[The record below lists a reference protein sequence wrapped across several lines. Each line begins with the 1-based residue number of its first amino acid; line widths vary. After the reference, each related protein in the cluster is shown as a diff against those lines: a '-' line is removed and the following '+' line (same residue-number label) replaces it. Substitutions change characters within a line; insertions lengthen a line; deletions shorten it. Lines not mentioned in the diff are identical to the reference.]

1 MSQPKQITFFELPF
15 IWRCHRNI
23 CSGSTTPGIHKRV
36 AGEKRNCRASFTL
49 IELLIVIAIIAI
61 LACMLLPALNQART
75 RGHAAKCVSNQKQ
88 TMLAQFQY
96 SNDYSGYMVVLVPY
110 KSPGLWE
117 NWVTLLTREFSTTGA
132 LPQTK
137 RGYLSSNVIRC
148 PGNSSNPAKHDIF
161 FGNYGF
167 YKKSLTTERRDKMGD
182 FFNSIETSTLRQSI
196 YIIRRMK
203 LPSRTPLLA
212 DTVASGSSSRRGWG
226 AWYWQPDN
234 LAQQE
239 SADNIG
245 IYLAHNGRANIGFGD
260 GHVASQNAADL
271 HSGPMG
277 VKVTVD
283 GNLIAHPITD

>member
-1 MSQPKQITFFELPF
+1 MSKPEQITIFELQL
-15 IWRCHRNI
+15 ISGCYRNI
-23 CSGSTTPGIHKRV
+23 CSGSISAGSHRRI
-36 AGEKRNCRASFTL
+36 AGERRNHRASFTL

-61 LACMLLPALNQART
+61 LACLLLPALNQART

-88 TMLAQFQY
+88 TMLAQIQY

-110 KSPGLWE
+110 KSPGQWE
-117 NWVTLLTREFSTTGA
+117 NWVSLLTREFSNTGA
-132 LPQTK
+132 LPRTK

-161 FGNYGF
+161 WGNYGF

-182 FFNSIETSTLRQSI
+182 FLNSIDTSTLRQSI

-245 IYLAHNGRANIGFGD
+245 LYLAHNGRANIGFGD

-283 GNLIAHPITD
+283 GNLIAHTITD

>member
-1 MSQPKQITFFELPF
+1 MSKPEQITIFELQL
-15 IWRCHRNI
+15 ISGCYRNI
-23 CSGSTTPGIHKRV
+23 CSGSISAGSHRRI
-36 AGEKRNCRASFTL
+36 AGERRNHRASFTL

-61 LACMLLPALNQART
+61 LACLLLPALNQART

-88 TMLAQFQY
+88 TMLAQIQY

-110 KSPGLWE
+110 KSPGQWE
-117 NWVTLLTREFSTTGA
+117 NWVSLLTREFSNTGA
-132 LPQTK
+132 LPRTK

-161 FGNYGF
+161 WGNYGF

-182 FFNSIETSTLRQSI
+182 FLNSIDTSTLRQSI

-226 AWYWQPDN
+226 AWYWVPDN

-283 GNLIAHPITD
+283 GNLIAHTITD

>member
-1 MSQPKQITFFELPF
+1 MSKPEQITIYELQL
-15 IWRCHRNI
+15 ISGCYRNI
-23 CSGSTTPGIHKRV
+23 CSGSISAGSHRRI
-36 AGEKRNCRASFTL
+36 AGERRNHRASFTL

-110 KSPGLWE
+110 KSPGQWE
-117 NWVTLLTREFSTTGA
+117 NWVSLLTREFSNTGA

-137 RGYLSSNVIRC
+137 KGYLSSNVIRC
-148 PGNSSNPAKHDIF
+148 PGNPSDLKRDVSW
-161 FGNYGF
+161 GYYGF
-167 YKKSLTTERRDKMGD
+167 CKKSLTTERRDKMGD
-182 FFNSIETSTLRQSI
+182 FLISIDTSTLRQCV
-196 YIIRRMK
+196 YIINRMK
-203 LPSRTPLLA
+203 LPSKTPLLA
-212 DTVASGSSSRRGWG
+212 DTIASGSGPRRGQG
-226 AWYWQPDN
+226 IWYWQPDN
-234 LAQQE
+234 LSE
-239 SADNIG
+239 TSTSNNTG
-245 IYLAHNGRANIGFGD
+245 LHLAHSGKANIGFGD

-283 GNLIAHPITD
+283 GNLIAHTITD

>member
-61 LACMLLPALNQART
+61 LACLLLPALNQARK
-75 RGHAAKCVSNQKQ
+75 RGHAISCMSNQKQ
-88 TMLAQFQY
+88 TMLAQIQY

-110 KSPGLWE
+110 KSPGQWE
-117 NWVTLLTREFSTTGA
+117 NWVSLLTREFSNTGA

-148 PGNSSNPAKHDIF
+148 PGNPSDLKRDVSW
-161 FGNYGF
+161 GYYGF
-167 YKKSLTTERRDKMGD
+167 CKKSLTATRKDKMGD
-182 FFNSIETSTLRQSI
+182 FLVSIDTSTLRQCV
-196 YIIRRMK
+196 YIINRMK
-203 LPSRTPLLA
+203 LPSRIPLLA
-212 DTVASGSSSRRGWG
+212 DTVASGSGPRRGQG
-226 AWYWQPDN
+226 IWYWQPDN
-234 LAQQE
+234 LTE
-239 SADNIG
+239 TSTSNNTG
-245 IYLAHNGRANIGFGD
+245 LHLAHSGKANIGFGD
-260 GHVASQNAADL
+260 GHVSAQNAEEL
-271 HSGPMG
+271 HAGPMG

-283 GNLIAHPITD
+283 GNLIAHTITD

>member
-1 MSQPKQITFFELPF
+1 MSKPEQITIYELQL
-15 IWRCHRNI
+15 ISGCYRNI
-23 CSGSTTPGIHKRV
+23 CSGSISAGSHRRI
-36 AGEKRNCRASFTL
+36 AGERRNHRASFTL

-110 KSPGLWE
+110 KSPGQWE
-117 NWVTLLTREFSTTGA
+117 NWVSLLTREFSNTGA
-132 LPQTK
+132 LPHTN
-137 RGYLSSNVIRC
+137 GYLASSVIRC

-161 FGNYGF
+161 WGIYGF

-182 FFNSIETSTLRQSI
+182 FLNSIDTSTLRQSI

-212 DTVASGSSSRRGWG
+212 DTVASGSGPRRGWG

-283 GNLIAHPITD
+283 GNLIAHTITD